1 MIRKVKASDANEI
14 TNIYNYFIRETVIT
28 FEEEEITSDEMLVRI
43 DKIAN
48 DGFPWFVA
56 LDENNKL
63 IGYAYATKWRE
74 RFAYRFSVEVAVYLD
89 PVAQGKGVGSEI
101 FGVLLKELKSRG
113 IKRALGAI
121 TIPNEASAA
130 LHEKFGF
137 KKVAH
142 FDKVGLKFGEW
153 LDVGFWQGDV

>member
-1 MIRKVKASDANEI
+1 MIREVNAKDAEEM
-14 TNIYNYFIRETVIT
+14 TDIYNYFIRETVIT
-28 FEEEEITSDEMLVRI
+28 FEEEEISSNDMLSRI
-43 DKIAN
+43 EKIAR

-56 LDENNKL
+56 LDQKNKL

-74 RFAYRFSVEVAVYLD
+74 RFAYRYSVEVAVYLD
-89 PVAQGKGVGSEI
+89 PAAQGNGVGSEM
-101 FGVLLKELKSRG
+101 FSVLLKSLKSIG

-121 TIPNEASAA
+121 TIPNEASIA

-142 FDKVGLKFGEW
+142 FDKVGLKFGQW